1 MLSVIQEQV
10 DIALGSQEM
19 VEKLT
24 ENNLRLEDKMAEM
37 QEALDD
43 EENIRD
49 LNNQL
54 IEAKEE
60 QVMELR
66 EELDLSHSKISC
78 MKQDYS
84 AIQETLADYESTIKK
99 FRDLVANLRQEIQEL
114 RTQTDSTKT
123 AQIEQKVENFEFKT
137 RLSDRKAFTRAIDME
152 LRRLEVD
159 QCQKHIS
166 FMSKFMPDA
175 FFIRGG
181 DHDAIQVLLFLPRIM
196 KKCEIIERQIIE
208 KYQNL
213 ESKEITKQSILESHD
228 HLRQQVF
235 TRQLLYNLLSIQ
247 SVLGNE

>member
-1 MLSVIQEQV
+1 
-10 DIALGSQEM
+10 
-19 VEKLT
+19 
-24 ENNLRLEDKMAEM
+24 MAEM

-54 IEAKEE
+54 IEAKDE
-60 QVMELR
+60 QVLELR
-66 EELDLSHSKISC
+66 EELDMAHSKISV
-78 MKQDYS
+78 MKHEYTALQD
-84 AIQETLADYESTIKK
+84 TLADYESTIKK

-114 RTQTDSTKT
+114 RQQTDTTKT
-123 AQIEQKVENFEFKT
+123 AQIEQKVENFEFKN

-166 FMSKFMPDA
+166 FLSKFMPDT
-175 FFIRGG
+175 FFNRGG
-181 DHDAIQVLLFLPRIM
+181 DDDAIQVLLFLPRIM
-196 KKCEIIERQIIE
+196 KKCEIIERQVIE
-208 KYQNL
+208 KYQSM
-213 ESKEITKQSILESHD
+213 ETKEITKQSILESHD

-247 SVLGNE
+247 SILGLSSVLSPIKTIFNMLFVFRQLYREP